1 MKFPLTPTCIL
12 AVTLLTAASLSQ
24 ADDDK
29 GFSGVSTKGNLSVWR
44 INHENGAVSLCS
56 FEGHANKP
64 TCYPWSEGSKG
75 DTFAIIPGDD
85 VLSTWRIN
93 ASNGAVSLCEY
104 REVSDAPI
112 CTPWSS
118 D

>member
-1 MKFPLTPTCIL
+1 MYLTLKRLSVALVLVGLPIGAL
-12 AVTLLTAASLSQ
+12 ADQ
-24 ADDDK
+24 A

-44 INHENGAVSLCS
+44 INHSNGAVSLCS
-56 FEGHANKP
+56 FEGHVSKP
-64 TCYPWSEGSKG
+64 TCYPWSESSKG
-75 DTFAIIPGDD
+75 EAFAIIPGDD

-93 ASNGAVSLCEY
+93 ADNGAVSLCEY
-104 REVSDAPI
+104 QDVSESPV